1 MTPDESVAASWNSHA
16 ASFDDEPDHGLTDA
30 DVRLAWSRR
39 FSEWL
44 PQGTL
49 TIADLGCG
57 TGSVSL
63 LLAEAGH
70 RVVGLDVSPAMIE
83 RARDKVRAAGAS
95 VRIAVGDAS
104 APDLERGAFDAVVA
118 RHIIWTLPD
127 PADALRRWARLLNGG
142 GRLIAVEGR
151 WGAAGIASQ
160 DLIDLLAPLFRK
172 VEHHPLSG
180 DEQLWGRAVTDERYA
195 VVATVPTAS
204 PIAPQNP

>member
-1 MTPDESVAASWNSHA
+1 MTSEESVAAYWNRQA

-44 PQGTL
+44 PEGPL

-70 RVVGLDVSPAMIE
+70 RVAGIDVSPAMIE
-83 RARDKVRAAGAS
+83 RSRDKARTAGAS
-95 VRIAVGDAS
+95 VRFAIGDAS

-127 PADALRRWARLLNGG
+127 PADALRRWACLLDAG

-151 WGAAGIASQ
+151 WGTAGIASH
-160 DLIDLLAPLFRK
+160 DLRDLFSPLFRR
-172 VEHHPLSG
+172 VEHHPPV
-180 DEQLWGRAVTDERYA
+180 GRR
-195 VVATVPTAS
+195 TALG
-204 PIAPQNP
+204 AGGH